1 MIRRRALVAAGVLTP
16 WAASSQGAWAQSPW
30 KGYYATGMKQRAVRF
45 AAGDGATLAGT
56 LLLPRWSELQR
67 VPGVVLIAGSGP
79 TDRNGNNPLVPERID
94 LLKLLAERLAEA
106 GIASL
111 RYDKRGVGESTPR
124 PTGSL
129 AEQERFFAWENVVG
143 DVTAAHGE
151 LLRHDEIKS
160 YATALLGHSEGGLLA
175 LAAAPALGAAT
186 RGTRKLHALVLAATP
201 GRPLADIVRAQ
212 IARNAPAL
220 LEPAERTM
228 AAILATGE
236 VPAGLPRDQQ
246 VLFPPYAGPFL
257 QSVLSFDPAK
267 ALAGLDL
274 ACLLLQG
281 AADRQVVP
289 MGDVQP
295 LIDALGHRGA
305 SGGASGEAEVFPAVS
320 HSLKRVAGPTDP
332 GFAGPLAPAVG
343 DKLVSWL
350 RPLLGA

>member
-160 YATALLGHSEGGLLA
+160 YATAPLRHSEGGPLA
-175 LAAAPALGAAT
+175 LAAA
-186 RGTRKLHALVLAATP
+186 
-201 GRPLADIVRAQ
+201 IVRAQ
-212 IARNAPAL
+212 LARNAPAL

-343 DKLVSWL
+343 DKLASWL